1 MTFVE
6 RITQAVHIA
15 ANEAAADQ
23 EQYCSERM
31 AKAAAL
37 AALKAMREPTESMEA
52 AGDDTFEYDSS
63 DLNGSYF
70 LVADAYDCW
79 QAMIDAAIDE
89 AREATP
95 A

>member
-37 AALKAMREPTESMEA
+37 AALKAMREPSEA
-52 AGDDTFEYDSS
+52 MVDAGYASPGWDDTGCS
-63 DLNGSYF
+63 DRG
-70 LVADAYDCW
+70 DASNCFT
-79 QAMIDAAIDE
+79 AMIDAAIKE
-89 AREATP
+89 AEGE
-95 A
+95 